1 MGLQTGVV
9 RIRGKVGNLTFAKTA
24 NGDEVRIS
32 TSLTGDKMRKDKR
45 FKRTR
50 ENWAEF
56 SRAAKS
62 AKLIRNAFATAT
74 KSISDARAYTR
85 LATLTLS
92 VVKSDPTSARG
103 QRILQLGDFN
113 NLVDYEFNIGQQ
125 MRSTFK
131 SPFELLI
138 DRAAGTADINIPE
151 MQPEISIADLDGA
164 THYKLAGAVAEI
176 DWDTEE
182 YLLDSLESAEIP
194 YGNQVEPAQSLNLTF
209 PAGST
214 KTILVAFGVWF
225 YQEVNGQFYAL
236 QDGGRNAMALV
247 GVDKE

>member
-1 MGLQTGVV
+1 MGQQTGVV

-24 NGDEVRIS
+24 NGDEVRLS

-56 SRAAKS
+56 ARAGRAAR
-62 AKLIRNAFATAT
+62 LIRNAFAVAT
-74 KSISDARAYTR
+74 KSIADARAYTR
-85 LATLTLS
+85 LATLALR
-92 VVKSDPTSARG
+92 VVKSDPTSSRG
-103 QRILQLGDFN
+103 ERILQLGDFSN
-113 NLVDYEFNIGQQ
+113 FVDYEFNVNQS

-131 SPFELLI
+131 EQFELLI

-151 MQPEISIADLDGA
+151 LIPEIAIAELEGS
-164 THYKLAGAVAEI
+164 THFKMTAAVAELE
-176 DWDTEE
+176 WDTEDFV
-182 YLLDSLESAEIP
+182 LDTAETSEMV
-194 YGNQVEPAQSLNLTF
+194 YGNQLEAAQSLNLTF

-214 KTILVAFGVWF
+214 KTILVALGVWF

-247 GVDKE
+247 GVDNV